1 MSLLSSGITV
11 KISEIKSMSWD
22 ISEVTVAPRP
32 YHALVFRKKG
42 GADFLCGQKQIHTG
56 SKEIF
61 YMPANL
67 EYHAIYKE
75 ANSIAVIH
83 FDSDYKGDAE
93 NFKTTAPEIL
103 ETLFDRVID
112 IWNKKELGYYYS
124 ALAVTYEILS
134 NLQKSNS
141 DSVNTTLHSDFLSA
155 VKYADTHFT
164 DPSLSV
170 DMLAKKAH
178 ISGTYFRKLFLK
190 HYGKSPC
197 EYLVSLRLN
206 HAKNMLA
213 SGKHTVYETAL
224 ASGFSDPKYF
234 SRVVKKIYGIPP
246 SRLYKHTGG

>member
-1 MSLLSSGITV
+1 MSLLSSGIAV

-32 YHALVFRKKG
+32 YHALIFRKKG
-42 GADFLCGQKQIHTG
+42 DADFSYGQKQIHTG
-56 SKEIF
+56 CKEVF

-93 NFKTTAPEIL
+93 NFKTTAPEII

-112 IWNKKELGYYYS
+112 IWDKKEPGYFYS
-124 ALAVTYEILS
+124 ALSVIYEILS

-170 DMLAKKAH
+170 DMLAKNQYNQ
-178 ISGTYFRKLFLK
+178 IVLLERRQPDEQSNRDGYVPRNDPRK
-190 HYGKSPC
+190 S
-197 EYLVSLRLN
+197 
-206 HAKNMLA
+206 
-213 SGKHTVYETAL
+213 
-224 ASGFSDPKYF
+224 SGFMLDFALLIEGAYLNTDGLDFIDKVIS
-234 SRVVKKIYGIPP
+234 SEMTVE
-246 SRLYKHTGG
+246 